1 MKIRYLGTAAAE
13 GVPAMFCKC
22 PVCRG
27 VRLAGASEFRTRSQV
42 LIDGVLSI
50 DFPPEAYAHS
60 LRFGISLA
68 DLKYVLATH
77 SHMDHFYAHDFI
89 LRGYRYGRGFD
100 GSLAIYGNAEVGAV
114 FSECTAREMKAEVG
128 EGITFTELSPY
139 GRYTIGG
146 YTVLTLPARHSAAE
160 RAMLFYIGCNGA
172 GYLHMYDTA
181 LPEEGIY
188 AFLKQNGARAQ
199 VVSLDCTYG
208 GRTGLARPR
217 HMNAQDGMEVR
228 KRLISAGVCN
238 EYTKFVF
245 THFSHNCNPL
255 TEEMNKLA
263 QSYGVLAAY
272 DGMELEVSGAGVT
285 LCT

>member
-22 PVCRG
+22 PFCEE
-27 VRLAGASEFRTRSQV
+27 VRRAGLSEFRTRSQV
-42 LIDGVLSI
+42 LIDGVLSV

-60 LRFGISLA
+60 LRFGVSLA

-89 LRGYRYGRGFD
+89 LRGYRYGRGFV

-114 FSECTAREMKAEVG
+114 FSECTAREMKAEVAQD
-128 EGITFTELSPY
+128 ITFTELSPY
-139 GRYTIGG
+139 KRYTIGE
-146 YTVLTLPARHSAAE
+146 YTVLTLPANHTLAE
-160 RAMLFYIGCNGA
+160 QAMLFYIERGGV

-181 LPEEGIY
+181 LPEDGIY
-188 AFLKQNGARAQ
+188 AFLKQNGARARA
-199 VVSLDCTYG
+199 VSLDCTYG
-208 GRTGLARPR
+208 GRTGVARPR

-228 KRLISAGVCN
+228 KKLISAGVCG
-238 EYTKFVF
+238 EDTKFVL

-263 QSYGVLAAY
+263 HGLNALAAY
-272 DGMELEVSGAGVT
+272 DGMELEI
-285 LCT
+285 